1 MGKVLNIHNAKLK
14 TASVE
19 IKTLTIEGKQVTL
32 AVFRQL
38 EIKPLINKEK
48 GFLNGIP
55 WGRVN
60 YHPDGCKDTFKDH
73 YHIIWQAG
81 TELFRDN
88 IPYLGGLDHIFAS
101 HYPGTEQFFGNGYN
115 QGKAN
120 LGEEFIRREN
130 IRKHVK
136 AISELPQIFIAV

>member
-1 MGKVLNIHNAKLK
+1 MDKVLTIHNAEIK
-14 TASVE
+14 TAGVE

-38 EIKPLINKEK
+38 EIKPLIDKETGK
-48 GFLNGIP
+48 LNGMP

-73 YHIIWQAG
+73 YHIIWQSG

-88 IPYLGGLDHIFAS
+88 IPYLSELDHTFATG
-101 HYPGTEQFFGNGYN
+101 HYPF
-115 QGKAN
+115 
-120 LGEEFIRREN
+120 LW
-130 IRKHVK
+130 
-136 AISELPQIFIAV
+136 